1 MWSNVINMKANA
13 VSSEHLSGNSVDTP
27 FGKIDLF
34 SMPNAVSEHDD
45 SNTAVF
51 QRQCFQTCF
60 HVTICSHMINMKSK
74 VVSRD
79 FV

>member
-1 MWSNVINMKANA
+1 MWSDVINMKANA

-51 QRQCFQTCF
+51 QRQCFQPGF
-60 HVTICSHMINMKSK
+60 HVIMCSHMINMKAK
-74 VVSRD
+74 VVSSD

>member
-60 HVTICSHMINMKSK
+60 EFTMWSNVINMKAN
-74 VVSRD
+74 VVSSD